1 MILLLI
7 STIILRRR
15 SNRAKPQR
23 IRPRYRINQY
33 IRIPEVQVIDDDS
46 KVLGVMPT
54 FKALALAQEQG
65 LDLVEVNPTVRPSI
79 VKIMDFGQFQY
90 KQSKIVQAQ
99 KAKVKKIE
107 VKGIRLSF
115 KIGQH
120 DKDMRL
126 KQARKFL
133 DEGHKVKLEMGLR
146 GRERAHMDLARENM
160 MKFVREIGDDA
171 VVEVPLSKMG
181 GRLNMQIGKSKSAV
195 KTKTEEAE

>member
-1 MILLLI
+1 
-7 STIILRRR
+7 
-15 SNRAKPQR
+15 
-23 IRPRYRINQY
+23 
-33 IRIPEVQVIDDDS
+33 
-46 KVLGVMPT
+46 MPT